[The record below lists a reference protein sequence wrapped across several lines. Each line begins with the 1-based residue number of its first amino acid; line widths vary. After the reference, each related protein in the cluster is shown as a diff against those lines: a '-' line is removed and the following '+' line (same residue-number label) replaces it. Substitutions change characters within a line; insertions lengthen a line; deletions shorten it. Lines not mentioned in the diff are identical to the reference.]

1 MLRAKVL
8 PGDSRMSAS
17 DPSAPNADV
26 SPLGSEGDARL
37 RGHPSQPILVTGMH
51 RSGTSWVGKMLCAGG
66 DFIQVSEP
74 LNVLNRQ
81 TILSSRVERWYTY
94 ICRQNEG
101 SYLPHYR
108 EALAF
113 QLHPFRDIRKARLG
127 SPRDPVRILKRWA
140 SFLLGRIQNRALLIR
155 DPFAVVSLNWF
166 AERLGFR
173 VVVVVRHPLAVIS
186 SLKRLDYTFDFKN
199 LLDQPLL
206 INDRLGHFRSEIE
219 AAARAPGDVVDQGCL
234 LWRIIHDG
242 VAAAKAGDPSIC
254 VVRHEDLSLN
264 PIQGYAQLYDF
275 LELSFGEK
283 ARAVIDEYSR
293 DRNPKE
299 VSVQNPFNVAL
310 DSRANLTN
318 WKRRLADE
326 EIERILKTTR
336 SVAEQFYP
344 DEGPE
349 RWRLPAVPNVG

>member
-1 MLRAKVL
+1 MRMRTSD
-8 PGDSRMSAS
+8 PTDSHTSAS
-17 DPSAPNADV
+17 PQGSRADA
-26 SPLGSEGDARL
+26 SS

-81 TILSSRVERWYTY
+81 TMLPSRVERWYTY
-94 ICRQNEG
+94 ICGQNEG
-101 SYLPHYR
+101 FYLPHYR

-113 QLHPFRDIRKARLG
+113 RLHPFRDIKKARFG
-127 SPRDPVRILKRWA
+127 SPRDPVRIPKRWA

-155 DPFAVVSLNWF
+155 DPFAVVSLGWF
-166 AERLGFR
+166 ARRLGFR

-186 SLKRLDYTFDFKN
+186 SLKRLGYTFDFEN

-206 INDRLGHFRSEIE
+206 MNDRLSHFRSEIE
-219 AAARAPGDVVDQGCL
+219 AAARAPADVVDQGCL

-242 VAAAKAGDPSIC
+242 VAADQAGDPSIC

-264 PIQGYAQLYDF
+264 PAQEYAQLYDS
-275 LELSFGEK
+275 LNLNFGDK
-283 ARAVIDEYSR
+283 AKAIIDEYSR

-310 DSRANLTN
+310 DSRANLSN
-318 WKRRLADE
+318 WRRRLDDE
-326 EIERILKTTR
+326 EIERILRTTR
-336 SVAEQFYP
+336 SVTDHFYP
-344 DEGPE
+344 NEGPQSS
-349 RWRLPAVPNVG
+349 RLSAIPYLG